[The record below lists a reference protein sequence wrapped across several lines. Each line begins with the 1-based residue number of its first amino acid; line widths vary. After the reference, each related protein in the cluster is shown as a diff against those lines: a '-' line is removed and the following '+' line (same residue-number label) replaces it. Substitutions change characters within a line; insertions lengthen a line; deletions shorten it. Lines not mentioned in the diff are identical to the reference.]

1 MSVTSQDLE
10 SFVAAKKDDL
20 HDIKKSLNAFNI
32 FNVLG
37 IQYREIRHSN
47 FLGWL
52 FSPNESHQLGDVFL
66 KSLFNV
72 INQVGLF
79 TPEEY
84 KVFSSF
90 DVSKTEVYREEIHN
104 IDILI
109 VNKEHG
115 FVITIENKIHANY
128 SNEQLLKYHNY
139 VVNNYTEFSKHIF
152 LTLTPKRSESHKE
165 FDAGDNYTNINY
177 QHIINLIEANKQDID
192 KALPTVRESINQY
205 KAMVEKDITHTSN
218 EVLLAKKIY
227 KEYKKEIDFIIK
239 NQENFALYRESIF
252 KYIENGGIEGF
263 EISHELYK
271 QDCVFLLPKND
282 KLKELFHF
290 PQAKSRGGDYIFSL
304 VLELEKDAVWLKF
317 GFGKINDCE
326 NKTQIDVIRKAQF
339 EAMKNFECFKKS
351 KASINWH
358 NHSDTSSYPSICG
371 VGLFNDDAYFESKLD
386 VLDLLQDRLT
396 YINNQLIQPWINE
409 CLEKLT
415 KHEPIA

>member
-10 SFVAAKKDDL
+10 SFEAACQSDL
-20 HDIKKSLNAFNI
+20 HEIRKSLNAFNI

-66 KSLFNV
+66 RSLFKV

-84 KVFSSF
+84 KVFSDF
-90 DVSKTEVYREEIHN
+90 NVSKTEVYREEIHN

-128 SNEQLLKYHNY
+128 SIDQLSKYHNY
-139 VVNNYTEFSKHIF
+139 VVDNYTEFGKHIF
-152 LTLTPKRSESHKE
+152 LTLTPTRSESHKG
-165 FDAGDNYTNINY
+165 FIAGENYTNINY
-177 QHIINLIEANKQDID
+177 QHIIDLIEANRLDID

-205 KAMVEKDITHTSN
+205 KAMVEKDITHTSK
-218 EVLLAKKIY
+218 EVLLAKEIY
-227 KEYKKEIDFIIK
+227 KKYKKEIDFIVK
-239 NQENFALYRESIF
+239 NQENFALYRDSMYN
-252 KYIENGGIEGF
+252 YIKNGGIEGF
-263 EISHELYK
+263 EVSHELYK

-290 PQAKSRGGDYIFSL
+290 SEAKSRGGDYIFSL

-317 GFGKINDCE
+317 GFGKINDCD
-326 NKTQIDVIRKAQF
+326 NKKHIELIRTTQFD
-339 EAMKNFECFKKS
+339 AMKKFECFKTPQFN
-351 KASINWH
+351 INFH
-358 NHSDTSSYPSICG
+358 NDTATSSYPAICG
-371 VGLFNDDAYFESKLD
+371 VPLFNDDEYFESKLD
-386 VLDLLQDRLT
+386 VLELLQDRFT
-396 YINNQLIQPWINE
+396 FINNQLIQPWVQE
-409 CLEKLT
+409 CLAKL
-415 KHEPIA
+415 